1 MPTVLITGANRGLGL
16 EFARQYGA
24 DGWAV
29 LATAR
34 EPERAD
40 ALRDT
45 GAELI
50 SLEISDAGSIAR
62 LAEHVGDRPVDLLIA
77 NAGIY
82 GESNLDADAWSKL
95 LQVNVIGPTLLAEA
109 LRRNVAASAV
119 KRMVAVTS
127 GMGSIAETGGGHI
140 PYRTSKAALNM
151 AWKNL
156 ALDYA
161 NDGIAVAVIN
171 PGWVQTDMGGPGA
184 SITAEQSIT
193 GMRGSIDTLSL
204 EQSGRFLSWDGQE
217 LPW

>member
-1 MPTVLITGANRGLGL
+1 VLITGANRGLGL

-119 KRMVAVTS
+119 KRIVAVTS